1 VFVPA
6 EEGVD
11 VAVADAAGLDAAALE
26 VLAAE
31 LELELEL
38 ALELQADAPTTTTA
52 PMAAIRHLEPPLIRR
67 DFPVKRP
74 IAPCRLSAVN
84 SPVYGPSA
92 ARCGAAAGA
101 QN

>member
-6 EEGVD
+6 DEG
-11 VAVADAAGLDAAALE
+11 VAVAVDDADAEAAGLEAAALE

-38 ALELQADAPTTTTA
+38 QAAAPTTTTA
-52 PMAAIRHLEPPLIRR
+52 PMAAIRHLEPLIRR
-67 DFPVKRP
+67 DIPVKRT

-84 SPVYGPSA
+84 SLVYGPSS
-92 ARCGAAAGA
+92 ARCGGTAAVA